1 MVAYAQY
8 GAWRAHQRIESGIVT
23 TEARTKRCVIADD
36 VRASRELL
44 SVWLGEFGYISVLAG
59 DGESARIAVESI
71 SPDLVITD
79 IEMPHCTGLELL
91 FAIRNNVNPVLRVLP
106 VIVISSLEDD
116 QLVQLVRPLGA
127 NCVLSK
133 PLEKLV
139 LKAAVE
145 STEGQPENWLLDDAD
160 KSPEDN
166 AIVRSVSP
174 KLRRLV
180 DKLKNEF

>member
-1 MVAYAQY
+1 M
-8 GAWRAHQRIESGIVT
+8 RSKIERQLVSMKDISGIVT
-23 TEARTKRCVIADD
+23 TEARMKRCVIADD

-44 SVWLGEFGYISVLAG
+44 AVWLGELGYISVLAG

-79 IEMPHCTGLELL
+79 IEMPRCTGLELL
-91 FAIRNNVNPVLRVLP
+91 FAIRNNVNPILRVLP

-116 QLVQLVRPLGA
+116 QLVQLVSPLGA
-127 NCVLSK
+127 SGVLSK
-133 PLEKLV
+133 PLEKLI

-145 STEGQPENWLLDDAD
+145 STEGRHEKWLLDAAAE
-160 KSPEDN
+160 SPEEN
-166 AIVRSVSP
+166 AIARSVSP

-180 DKLKNEF
+180 DKLKNEL

>member
-1 MVAYAQY
+1 M
-8 GAWRAHQRIESGIVT
+8 RSKIERQLISMKDISGIVT
-23 TEARTKRCVIADD
+23 IEARMKRCVIADD

-44 SVWLGEFGYISVLAG
+44 AVWLGELGYISVLAG

-79 IEMPHCTGLELL
+79 IEMPRCTGLELL
-91 FAIRNNVNPVLRVLP
+91 FAIRNNVNPILSVLP

-116 QLVQLVRPLGA
+116 QLVQLVSPLGA
-127 NCVLSK
+127 SGVLSK

-145 STEGQPENWLLDDAD
+145 ATERRHGVSLCDDATV
-160 KSPEDN
+160 PQEEN
-166 AIVRSVSP
+166 TIVRSVSP

-180 DKLKNEF
+180 DKLKNEL